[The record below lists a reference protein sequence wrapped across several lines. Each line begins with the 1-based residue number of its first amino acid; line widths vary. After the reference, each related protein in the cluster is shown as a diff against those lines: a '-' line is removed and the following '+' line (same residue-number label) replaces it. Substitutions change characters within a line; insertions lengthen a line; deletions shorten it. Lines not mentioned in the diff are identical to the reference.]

1 MLKEDARILKT
12 KNKLVE
18 VFLEML
24 SENDFEDITVNQLC
38 SAADIRR
45 ATFYKHFKDKEDF
58 LRYYVYTKRV
68 VFDRRASVSNIP
80 VSSLDYYLEYPKG
93 IIKFLRENEI
103 ITKRALSSE
112 VAHRIIRIVSE
123 QNYEDTK
130 ERLESAKSCGMKL
143 SVSPTLLAVMLTGA
157 IANAIIKW
165 FEDGMTLPEEKL
177 LEELCIV
184 IRAMINA

>member
-1 MLKEDARILKT
+1 MAKEDARILKT

-18 VFLEML
+18 VFLEL
-24 SENDFEDITVNQLC
+24 LRSNDFEDITVNELC
-38 SAADIRR
+38 CAANIRR

-68 VFDRRASVSNIP
+68 VFDSRATVSNIP
-80 VSSLDYYLEYPKG
+80 VSSLDYYLEYPRG
-93 IIKFLRENEI
+93 IIKFLRENEK
-103 ITKRALSSE
+103 ITKKALSSE
-112 VAHRIIRIVSE
+112 AAHKIIRIVSE

-130 ERLESAKSCGMKL
+130 ARLESAKSSGMNL
-143 SVSPTLLAVMLTGA
+143 SVSPALLAMMLTGA

-177 LEELCIV
+177 LEELCTV